1 MTFIYSLNL
10 TERVLPFSS
19 GYDIDR
25 ITTNQDL
32 GDSRNSLVPSTNA
45 DQFVCTCKMSLMST
59 IYYANMPMQYTAIFH
74 GCKNVNFQMKQ
85 I

>member
-10 TERVLPFSS
+10 TDRLLPFSS

-45 DQFVCTCKMSLMST
+45 DQFDLRNNDYTCKMSLIST
-59 IYYANMPMQYTAIFH
+59 IRNQ
-74 GCKNVNFQMKQ
+74 KQ
-85 I
+85 CF